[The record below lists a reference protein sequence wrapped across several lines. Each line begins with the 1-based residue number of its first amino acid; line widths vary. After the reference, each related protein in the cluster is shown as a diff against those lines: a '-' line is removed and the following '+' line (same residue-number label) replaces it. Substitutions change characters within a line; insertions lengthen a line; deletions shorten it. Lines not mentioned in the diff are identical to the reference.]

1 MQYSSTNKLKLLE
14 KSDKVN
20 AIRQNLVD
28 NLNIIDNGLNKFYVG
43 SLTSANTYAITTGSS
58 FSTLP
63 NGFRYK
69 SSYTK

>member
-20 AIRQNLVD
+20 IIRQNLVD
-28 NLNIIDNGLNKFYVG
+28 NLNIIDNGLNKFYVAV
-43 SLTSANTYAITTGSS
+43 LTTTNTYKITTGNAL
-58 FSTLP
+58 TVLA

-69 SSYTK
+69 GGNT